1 MEPEPTVVVGR
12 IAKPHGV
19 AGEVAVEVRSDNPD
33 RFAPGAT
40 LYLED
45 GRSLEIRTS
54 RPHAGALLVS
64 FAGVGDRDA
73 AEALRGATLVIP
85 RSMLPDLPEGAWW
98 PHQLV
103 GCEVLTESGRSLGT
117 LADVIHNPAN
127 DLWLVR
133 DERGAEILVPAL
145 RDVLVDV
152 DTAARRVVVRDVPGL
167 TAPDDPVPA

>member
-1 MEPEPTVVVGR
+1 
-12 IAKPHGV
+12 
-19 AGEVAVEVRSDNPD
+19 
-33 RFAPGAT
+33 
-40 LYLED
+40 
-45 GRSLEIRTS
+45 
-54 RPHAGALLVS
+54 
-64 FAGVGDRDA
+64 
-73 AEALRGATLVIP
+73 
-85 RSMLPDLPEGAWW
+85 MLPDLPDGAWW

-167 TAPDDPVPA
+167 TAPDDPGPA